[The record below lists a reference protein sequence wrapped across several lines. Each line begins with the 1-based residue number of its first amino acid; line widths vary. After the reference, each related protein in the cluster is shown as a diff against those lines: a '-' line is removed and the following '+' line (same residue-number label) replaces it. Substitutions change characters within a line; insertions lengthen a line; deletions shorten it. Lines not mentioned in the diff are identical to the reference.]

1 GIWISFNSVGIEI
14 TDNTINMSG
23 AVTLT
28 AINNTNPDE
37 SNIIENNTIIT
48 PEPEEDDNWT
58 KVIITPNNID
68 QYMDYNYEKNGHL
81 QLEPYTKAI
90 FEGTFINY
98 GIGFKNSN
106 IILDGSNAT
115 FTDVGFNVEKKNNIT
130 IQNTKINTN
139 PNKVSTI
146 ISITQADNITIR
158 NNTIT
163 MYNTVSSKTEWGWTT
178 AFFTH
183 GIYFSLANNSYIE
196 NNTINIY
203 GPSVDQNS
211 GQPNTYAIETRTCN
225 NVSIKNNNIN
235 IENTTTPT
243 EESLMNG
250 IWISFNSVGIEITDN
265 TISVS
270 GAVTTTAINNT
281 NPDESNIIENNDI
294 TENPIIAPI
303 ISMDDIF
310 GLTNTP
316 TTITVTVTDNDGNAL
331 TDGTVTFMDEEENIL
346 GESTV
351 TDGAASV
358 TLTFTDELTTELI
371 ALYTPSSSQYIESI
385 AYSMLTIENPQ
396 TTITITTDNL
406 KAGETATI
414 TATITDQLGNAFN
427 GGKVTFKVNGK
438 TLKDANGKTIYA
450 KVVDGIAT
458 ATYDVPM
465 NMSGKDI
472 NITAVYSGST
482 KYEKATEILTT
493 TVTPAQPTL
502 SITPFEEPVQSGS
515 TVTLKAK
522 VEFGD
527 TPITTGKIVF
537 KINGKTVK
545 DANGKVIYAKVDS
558 NGEVSVDYNI
568 GDLKAKDYV
577 LTATFIASG
586 YDRLE
591 SNTTMT
597 VVND

>member
-1 GIWISFNSVGIEI
+1 
-14 TDNTINMSG
+14 
-23 AVTLT
+23 
-28 AINNTNPDE
+28 
-37 SNIIENNTIIT
+37 
-48 PEPEEDDNWT
+48 
-58 KVIITPNNID
+58 
-68 QYMDYNYEKNGHL
+68 
-81 QLEPYTKAI
+81 
-90 FEGTFINY
+90 
-98 GIGFKNSN
+98 
-106 IILDGSNAT
+106 
-115 FTDVGFNVEKKNNIT
+115 
-130 IQNTKINTN
+130 
-139 PNKVSTI
+139 
-146 ISITQADNITIR
+146 
-158 NNTIT
+158 
-163 MYNTVSSKTEWGWTT
+163 
-178 AFFTH
+178 
-183 GIYFSLANNSYIE
+183 
-196 NNTINIY
+196 
-203 GPSVDQNS
+203 
-211 GQPNTYAIETRTCN
+211 
-225 NVSIKNNNIN
+225 
-235 IENTTTPT
+235 
-243 EESLMNG
+243 
-250 IWISFNSVGIEITDN
+250 
-265 TISVS
+265 
-270 GAVTTTAINNT
+270 
-281 NPDESNIIENNDI
+281 
-294 TENPIIAPI
+294 
-303 ISMDDIF
+303 
-310 GLTNTP
+310 
-316 TTITVTVTDNDGNAL
+316 
-331 TDGTVTFMDEEENIL
+331 
-346 GESTV
+346 
-351 TDGAASV
+351 
-358 TLTFTDELTTELI
+358 
-371 ALYTPSSSQYIESI
+371 
-385 AYSMLTIENPQ
+385 MLTIENPQ

-458 ATYDVPM
+458 ATYEVPM